1 MTTNGQIDN
10 YFLSIVA
17 GNLNTALDKM
27 PTDYGWSNF
36 DYRAELL
43 SRQVSYV
50 VLSISDDDNPD
61 KTELDV
67 DAKFRLD
74 PLFSLVFINEE
85 VAIYRVN

>member
-1 MTTNGQIDN
+1 
-10 YFLSIVA
+10 
-17 GNLNTALDKM
+17 M

-36 DYRAELL
+36 DYQAELH

-50 VLSISDDDNPD
+50 VLSISDDSNPD
-61 KTELDV
+61 KTERDV